1 MGARHAFAF
10 AAVVL
15 VSTGTY
21 AAKPTPLFADDAP
34 IRIGLRGPLSAIA
47 RTPSPARTARPATL
61 TLISPKPE
69 THAVMLSPRGM
80 ARRVKESC
88 SFPPLRVEFT
98 AKPPATSLFEHQHRL
113 KLTTYCRTPAGHQ
126 GYILLE
132 YAAYRMFNLLSP
144 TGLRARLVNVDY
156 SEADGGGAISRVG
169 FFVEDP
175 GDAAKRNNLVE
186 VKTTARLSPTQL
198 DPMAA
203 ARGALFEYMVGN
215 HDWSM
220 RASHAGETC
229 CHNFKLMAK
238 TANAQS
244 GLIPVPYDYDYSG
257 FVNTPYAVPPEELRV
272 SSVRDRMYRGYCIH
286 NAQALAAA
294 AEFRAKRGEM
304 LGVLAS
310 IPGID
315 EGKRRGAAAYLDKFF
330 SEIATDADVTKR
342 VLRTCIN

>member
-1 MGARHAFAF
+1 MKWLIGATALV
-10 AAVVL
+10 AAP
-15 VSTGTY
+15 
-21 AAKPTPLFADDAP
+21 AAAQTTPLFASDVP
-34 IRIGLRGPLSAIA
+34 IRITIRGPIAAIA
-47 RTPSPARTARPATL
+47 RSAEDSTEPRDAQL
-61 TLISPKPE
+61 TLAGAAEVYPIK
-69 THAVMLSPRGM
+69 LSPRGIT
-80 ARRVKESC
+80 RRKKDVC
-88 SFPPLRVEFT
+88 SFPPLRVDFVP
-98 AKPPATSLFEHQHRL
+98 KPPATSLFAHQGKL
-113 KLTTYCRTPAGHQ
+113 KLVTHCQSQERFQEHL
-126 GYILLE
+126 LLE
-132 YAAYRMFNLLSP
+132 YAAYRIFNLISP
-144 TGLRARLVNVDY
+144 ASFRVRLATVDY
-156 SEADGGGAISRVG
+156 AEPNGRVSTTRWG
-169 FFVEDP
+169 FFIEDLD
-175 GDAAKRNNLVE
+175 DAARRNNM
-186 VKTTARLSPTQL
+186 ARAQVGDRIPSTQL
-198 DPMAA
+198 DAKQG
-203 ARGALFEYMVGN
+203 ARMALFEYMIGN
-215 HDWSM
+215 LDWSM

-294 AEFRAKRGEM
+294 AQFRAKRGEM